1 MATRR
6 PAIRPTA
13 AFIALLTVLGL
24 GALYGATSALV
35 PLIKLNA
42 IILTLAAMAGFLTHA
57 GLQRGLFT
65 NLGVALVSA
74 ALGVAAMWGVW
85 LGLEY
90 PAELLS
96 GLEKQGAQGVV
107 ELVTG
112 LARTTTVSLRGAGW
126 PPARPDRRNRAE
138 PDPEGRRFLCKW
150 TSHRRH
156 PMSYTTENTRTP
168 PNHTTNNY
176 TTNTTVPPQ
185 RSGGSGVA
193 LAIGAIVALAAIIAY
208 FVIAN
213 PGPADDNVN
222 VSIDAPAAVEN
233 SAERVGDRS
242 EERR

>member
-6 PAIRPTA
+6 PAIRPIA

-107 ELVTG
+107 ELVTV
-112 LARTTTVSLRGAGW
+112 LARTSTISLRGASGSVTTHGPDTVRMVW
-126 PPARPDRRNRAE
+126 MAETAVMALSPVLGALWSPVARRRMAARA
-138 PDPEGRRFLCKW
+138 
-150 TSHRRH
+150 
-156 PMSYTTENTRTP
+156 
-168 PNHTTNNY
+168 
-176 TTNTTVPPQ
+176 
-185 RSGGSGVA
+185 A
-193 LAIGAIVALAAIIAY
+193 
-208 FVIAN
+208 
-213 PGPADDNVN
+213 
-222 VSIDAPAAVEN
+222 
-233 SAERVGDRS
+233 
-242 EERR
+242 